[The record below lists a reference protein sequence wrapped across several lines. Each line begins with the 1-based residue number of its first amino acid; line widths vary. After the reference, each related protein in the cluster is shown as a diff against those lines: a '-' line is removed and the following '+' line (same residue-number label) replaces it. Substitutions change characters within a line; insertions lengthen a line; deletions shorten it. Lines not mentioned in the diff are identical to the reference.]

1 MSNATPQTKVGLIIK
16 GLIES
21 DENLC
26 HKNGKI
32 NYNRAAEKIGINH
45 PKQLVHQDPFKMY
58 KILCEKTQTRIDPCV
73 LDVFMSAVD
82 FMEGKEPRPWWK
94 YTRQRKSLFK

>member
-1 MSNATPQTKVGLIIK
+1 MKKPNREKVSKLEELPNI
-16 GLIES
+16 
-21 DENLC
+21 
-26 HKNGKI
+26 GKSI
-32 NYNRAAEKIGINH
+32 ANHLSKIGINH

-82 FMEGKEPRPWWK
+82 FMEGKEPRPWWQ

>member
-1 MSNATPQTKVGLIIK
+1 M
-16 GLIES
+16 
-21 DENLC
+21 
-26 HKNGKI
+26 KNPDRDAVSKLEELPNIGKSI
-32 NYNRAAEKIGINH
+32 ARYLLLLGINN

-58 KILCEKTQTRIDPCV
+58 KLLCEKTNRRIDPCV

-94 YTRQRKSLFK
+94 YTKQRKASFRREGDYSV